1 MVVPLGMPPAGTP
14 ALFAPGFG
22 LPASEQNAIR
32 AWLSGGGLRIDSASV
47 AGEVSGLICDVDGVG
62 C

>member
-1 MVVPLGMPPAGTP
+1 MPPAGTP